1 MEVKVDPGFKTN
13 CITLRHFRHLFP
25 QLCRKDGTPKENA
38 LEPTLAHFEACG
50 GGIMT
55 SHGWI
60 ILPTWDIRDS
70 NKFHPVRYY
79 VVTRE
84 EARILISHATATWLG
99 LVKVLCPNKEPR
111 IKRQVASVSKK
122 ASEPSDSNSS
132 SSVSGPEHPP
142 KVKYFPNNKIMTPQD
157 PPKVKYTGT
166 FMVKEQQYEL
176 PTFKPHSH
184 GRRNH
189 RGRPA
194 HRVEEDQ
201 VANGSVEFQ
210 SFQVNNSGAASMG
223 GRQSMLPRQIS
234 TPSQSELKS
243 VSNNRY
249 CSSTSRTTTSSQS
262 EISGFLPKRQ
272 YYQPQE
278 DEDTYYINSVGHLQ
292 CHQDS
297 QNIIKAPTPQ
307 ELPRSKEHQIY
318 HKPGSIRISSVE
330 DLLRLYPNS
339 FDRLG
344 SLKGEYDIK
353 VHPTVPSV
361 QHVRRKVPIESKAA
375 IEEAIDYMVKQDI
388 LEPQIEPTPWVSS
401 VTYPVKPTGEVRPCL
416 DARDLNKAIIR
427 KNHKSQTVEE
437 IVHQLAGA
445 VVFTKADALKAFL
458 QVHLTEESS
467 KLLVIN
473 THKGRYRF
481 KRIPFGAKMS
491 QDVFQMKMDL
501 IMEKCPGVIS
511 IHDDI
516 IVYGVSDEDHDAN
529 LINLLNVAQIED
541 LVLNSKKLELKRPR
555 VSFFG
560 AEYSADGMHPCLKKI
575 EGITEMTPPPINK
588 QQLASFIGMVT

>member
-1 MEVKVDPGFKTN
+1 
-13 CITLRHFRHLFP
+13 
-25 QLCRKDGTPKENA
+25 
-38 LEPTLAHFEACG
+38 
-50 GGIMT
+50 MT

-60 ILPTWDIRDS
+60 ILPTQDIRD

-99 LVKVLCPNKEPR
+99 LVKVLCPNKAPR

-122 ASEPSDSNSS
+122 AMEPSESNNSNSL
-132 SSVSGPEHPP
+132 SGPEHPP
-142 KVKYFPNNKIMTPQD
+142 KA
-157 PPKVKYTGT
+157 KYTGT
-166 FMVKEQQYEL
+166 VTVKEQQYEF
-176 PTFKPHSH
+176 PTSKPRSH
-184 GRRNH
+184 RRRRR
-189 RGRPA
+189 RGKPA
-194 HRVEEDQ
+194 HREEEDQ
-201 VANGSVEFQ
+201 ADNRPVKFQTSQTNNGIATSL
-210 SFQVNNSGAASMG
+210 G
-223 GRQSMLPRQIS
+223 GRQSVLPCQIS
-234 TPSQSELKS
+234 TPSQSEIKS

-249 CSSTSRTTTSSQS
+249 CSSTSRTATSSQS
-262 EISGFLPKRQ
+262 EISGFLPKHQ
-272 YYQPQE
+272 YYQPQD
-278 DEDTYYINSVGHLQ
+278 DEDTYYTNSEGHLQ

-297 QNIIKAPTPQ
+297 QTIIKAPTPQ
-307 ELPRSKEHQIY
+307 ELPRSKEHPIF
-318 HKPGSIRISSVE
+318 HKPGSIKISSVE

-353 VHPTVPSV
+353 VDPTVPPV
-361 QHVRRKVPIESKAA
+361 QHVRKKVPIESKAA

-427 KNHKSQTVEE
+427 ENHKPQTVEE
-437 IVHQLAGA
+437 IAHQLAGA
-445 VVFTKADALKAFL
+445 MVFTKTDALKAFL

-481 KRIPFGAKMS
+481 KRMPFGAKMS

-501 IMEKCPGVIS
+501 IMEQCPGVIS
-511 IHDDI
+511 IHNDI
-516 IVYGVSDEDHDAN
+516 VVYGVSEEDHDAN
-529 LINLLNVAQIED
+529 LVNLLNVAQIEG

-575 EGITEMTPPPINK
+575 QGITEMTPH
-588 QQLASFIGMVT
+588 G